1 MLYNGR
7 RKKESK
13 AVLLHNVIQSAHN
26 CKPATHFDKAEQRV
40 AGNHRGRGRGR
51 EAISISYHMM
61 Q

>member
-13 AVLLHNVIQSAHN
+13 AVLPHNLYNQLTIAN
-26 CKPATHFDKAEQRV
+26 PPLTLTKLNKGV

>member
-1 MLYNGR
+1 MEGERKRARQYCYTMLYNQLTIANPPLTLTKLNKG
-7 RKKESK
+7 
-13 AVLLHNVIQSAHN
+13 
-26 CKPATHFDKAEQRV
+26 V

>member
-1 MLYNGR
+1 MLYNER

-13 AVLLHNVIQSAHN
+13 AVLPHNVIQSAHN
-26 CKPATHFDKAEQRV
+26 CKPTIHFDKGV
-40 AGNHRGRGRGR
+40 AGNHRRGRGR